1 MTRMRGSWN
10 RSNGAETIASRIF
23 PKIPQRFGA
32 VVVVKFD
39 GVAFELDTDGQRR
52 QIGGVD

>member
-1 MTRMRGSWN
+1 MVAGSV
-10 RSNGAETIASRIF
+10 SVGMIGVSRIF

-39 GVAFELDTDGQRR
+39 GGAIELDTDGQRR